1 MAKSL
6 TPSYVAA
13 ALANDRT
20 AQLQTLAAVTVWM
33 FVGAKNDNVPT
44 APAETIFKSAPHRSL
59 KTWQNYVSACSAL
72 AANVTVGIKLESLH
86 AAALPEN
93 YVAAFGDF
101 LASQLKAKGYQ
112 LSSEDVANY
121 AKGRPSMKAKL
132 AAEKQAEKD
141 AKLAQDKA
149 DAEAKAA
156 APTITPEQQ
165 AETAQ
170 QQADEAARLASIAAE
185 KAAQSDPTPTTDES
199 APLPAAIKTPIT
211 VLFSVTRRDDT
222 LDVAVDDSMTRDEM
236 LQIMLTL
243 ESLIAETAPA
253 LTFPV
258 LETETA

>member
-1 MAKSL
+1 MAKTL

-93 YVAAFGDF
+93 YVSAFGDF
-101 LASQLKAKGYQ
+101 LAAQLKAKGYQ

-141 AKLAQDKA
+141 AKIAQDKA
-149 DAEAKAA
+149 DADAKAN
-156 APTITPEQQ
+156 APTITAEQQ

-170 QQADEAARLASIAAE
+170 QQADEAARLESIAAE

-199 APLPAAIKTPIT
+199 APIPPAIKSPVEVI
-211 VLFSVTRRDDT
+211 FSASRKDGDLVVTIADNISRQE
-222 LDVAVDDSMTRDEM
+222 LVELA
-236 LQIMLTL
+236 LQIEGLL
-243 ESLIAETAPA
+243 AETSP